1 MNFIINN
8 RECVLQEGF
17 QTGSPWA
24 SFGICTTHASARGHR
39 PPYGLKEM

>member
-1 MNFIINN
+1 MNFILNS

-24 SFGICTTHASARGHR
+24 SFGICTTHALLQEEGIDFH
-39 PPYGLKEM
+39 MV